1 MTIFVDTGYFVALL
15 SPRDQWHQI
24 AVNALRPGLRLVTS
38 SLVVN
43 ETISLLQARGR
54 LSAAL
59 EFLQRLRSDAEMQI
73 MHVDARL
80 QADAWDLFHKWGGA
94 GANAVD
100 CASFA
105 VMRAMNIKRAFTFD
119 AHFGTAGFETLAQS

>member
-15 SPRDQWHQI
+15 APRDQWHKI
-24 AVNALRPGLRLVTS
+24 AVNALRPGLRLTTS

-59 EFLQRLRSDAEMQI
+59 EFLQRLRSDPDMQI
-73 MHVDARL
+73 VHVDARI
-80 QADAWDLFHKWGGA
+80 QSDAWDLFHKWGGA

-105 VMRAMNIKRAFTFD
+105 IMRIMSIKKAFTFD
-119 AHFGTAGFETLAQS
+119 RHFRTAGFEILH